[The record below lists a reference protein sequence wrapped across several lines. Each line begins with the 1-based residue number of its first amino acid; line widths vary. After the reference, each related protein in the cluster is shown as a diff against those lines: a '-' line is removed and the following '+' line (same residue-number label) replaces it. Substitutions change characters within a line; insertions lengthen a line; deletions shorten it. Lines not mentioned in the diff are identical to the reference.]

1 MLNHKKVIPF
11 RSGLEA
17 ERWRFYD
24 CLEGRT
30 NPIEKWYRSLSEDGQ
45 YTFDAL
51 LKVHCKANSPTEW
64 NSSKMLQ
71 GECKPHGIWEWV
83 FVDTGHRRQERML
96 GIFGDKRKKAILLIG
111 CYHKQKRYTPSDC
124 LKTAIKNAKEVR
136 NGTAELQERQIP
148 ENF

>member
-1 MLNHKKVIPF
+1 LPNHTKVIPC
-11 RSGLEA
+11 RKSAEV

-30 NPIEKWYRSLSEDGQ
+30 NPVADWYESLSEDGQ

-51 LKVHCKANSPTEW
+51 LKAHCKANLPTEW
-64 NSSKMLQ
+64 NSCKLLQ

-83 FVDTGHRRQERML
+83 FFDTGHKRQERLL
-96 GIFGDKRKKAILLIG
+96 GIFADERKKAIFLIG

-124 LKTAIKNAKEVR
+124 LPTAIRRAKEVR
-136 NGTAELQERQIP
+136 NGTAQFEERTIR
-148 ENF
+148 EDF